1 MVIKQGKMPYD
12 ISEFEKK
19 AEKYFPNSEI
29 YVGAKE
35 GVDERII
42 QSFLDNVINYELEQ
56 AKLKEKQN

>member
-29 YVGAKE
+29 YVGAKD

-42 QSFLDNVINYELEQ
+42 QSFLENVINYELEQ
-56 AKLKEKQN
+56 AKLKEKHK